1 MTLTPGSGGGWR
13 RYMEQHT
20 LHHIKPCTIHTI
32 LAVHQ
37 TKPNNS
43 QHQNIFTILFHT
55 TLCST
60 EQHMAGVYLEQA
72 LASSKQQA
80 LASTQPS
87 PQGQRSAPCGQ
98 YGGQPLPLFLF
109 REIDNFPFRLHM
121 NQTRLRKLIPINI
134 DIYMMICFELHDS
147 CHLCELVRNVRYFH
161 CSSAGGVD
169 KS

>member
-20 LHHIKPCTIHTI
+20 LHHIKPCTLHTI

-37 TKPNNS
+37 TKPNHS
-43 QHQNIFTILFHT
+43 QHQNIFTILFHN

-80 LASTQPS
+80 LASTSKHPTQPS
-87 PQGQRSAPCGQ
+87 GPTQRAMRPI

-134 DIYMMICFELHDS
+134 D
-147 CHLCELVRNVRYFH
+147 
-161 CSSAGGVD
+161 
-169 KS
+169 K